1 MRPKAKRGIPPTI
14 SETGYESK
22 QRERKEAQA
31 IAEKFKNIKPTKY
44 LLK

>member
-1 MRPKAKRGIPPTI
+1 MRPKAKRGIPPKV
-14 SETGYESK
+14 SETDYEIK

-31 IAEKFKNIKPTKY
+31 LAEKFKNIKPTKY